1 MDLHL
6 EHLNNF
12 LKTILKNKGPNLT
25 EEAADRVSRSVGVLK
40 TVRDTTDKELQV
52 SRPSGIHNP
61 ADMERD
67 ILTLIDVFKRAEL
80 FQHQPGRR
88 SLP

>member
-1 MDLHL
+1 MGGVGRGGISHWTFT
-6 EHLNNF
+6 LNI
-12 LKTILKNKGPNLT
+12 LTISLRHFWKNKGPNLT

-40 TVRDTTDKELQV
+40 TVMDTTDKELQV

-67 ILTLIDVFKRAEL
+67 ILTL
-80 FQHQPGRR
+80 
-88 SLP
+88 